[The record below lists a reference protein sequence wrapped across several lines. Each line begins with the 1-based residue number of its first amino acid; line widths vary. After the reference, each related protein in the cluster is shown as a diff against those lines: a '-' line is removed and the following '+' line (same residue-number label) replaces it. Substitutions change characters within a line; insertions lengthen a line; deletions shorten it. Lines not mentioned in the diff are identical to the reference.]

1 MANRGINIVLI
12 SRTKSKLI
20 EVANEIGKLMVI
32 RCNEMIEYMGD
43 YHKVRFHLPK
53 QKMEM
58 ATGPPKETKGHEA
71 YYVRVI

>member
-1 MANRGINIVLI
+1 M
-12 SRTKSKLI
+12 
-20 EVANEIGKLMVI
+20 ANEIGKLMVI

-43 YHKVRFHLPK
+43 YHKVRFYLPK
-53 QKMEM
+53 KKMEM